1 MILGIDLTA
10 SERKPTAC
18 AVLDVRGR
26 LAHLGFERADADI
39 LALARNQGAATEG
52 QIALPKS

>member
-18 AVLDVRGR
+18 AALDARGR
-26 LAHLGFERADADI
+26 LAHIVFERADADI
-39 LALARNQGAATEG
+39 LALTSKQGAADEG